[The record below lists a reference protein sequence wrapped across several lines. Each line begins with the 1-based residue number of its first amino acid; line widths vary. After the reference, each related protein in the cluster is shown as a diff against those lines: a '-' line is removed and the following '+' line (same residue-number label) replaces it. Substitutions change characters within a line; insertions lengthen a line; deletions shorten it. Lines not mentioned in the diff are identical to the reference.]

1 MTDDGG
7 RTARYKVI
15 AGSDGNRYQFFCEVS
30 GALVCTTESIILQT
44 PEKELRF
51 AWESEGKKNFNRCH
65 RCGKWVSDVVYNA
78 DTLECVEC
86 SPWEE
91 IPAYCPH
98 CGAKTVDENT
108 LCLQCGHRLRYGNEN
123 TPDET
128 KQTMV

>member
-7 RTARYKVI
+7 RTARYKII

-51 AWESEGKKNFNRCH
+51 AWESEGKKNLNRCH

-78 DTLECVEC
+78 DTLLSALNARHGRRFRHTALIAERRLLMKIRCVLNV
-86 SPWEE
+86 
-91 IPAYCPH
+91 
-98 CGAKTVDENT
+98 GADSGMEKRI
-108 LCLQCGHRLRYGNEN
+108 RLMR
-123 TPDET
+123 
-128 KQTMV
+128 